1 MIPIIFKSEVRIRI
15 FSPAIHWILN
25 QLYIMTEEH
34 LTGLPEEIVI
44 TSINDSKHPS
54 RPPTY
59 TPSKHYSDKAID
71 IRSKNFESEAR
82 KEQFRKLLELRLNEH
97 PLDPGKFRAI
107 YEFPKLANQHFH
119 VQVKK
124 GGTFLGI
131 L

>member
-1 MIPIIFKSEVRIRI
+1 MIPILFKSEVRIRT

-25 QLYIMTEEH
+25 QLYIMTEEQVV
-34 LTGLPEEIVI
+34 GLPGEIVVS
-44 TSINDSKHPS
+44 SINDSKHPP

-59 TPSKHYSDKAID
+59 TPSKHFSDKAVD
-71 IRSKNFESEAR
+71 IRSKNFESEAK
-82 KEQFRKLLELRLNEH
+82 KEAFRKLLESRLNLH
-97 PLDPGKFRAI
+97 PTDPGKFRVI